1 MKISRVITVIAA
13 AWLQASSGF
22 AGERLTEQ
30 EVIRGTLTANPM
42 LKAAAAKWEAVKERI
57 PQARAWE
64 DPMVGVDFERMGTT
78 RFGTY
83 SDTEWMAAQTVPI
96 AGKNL
101 SRGRAAEAEAR
112 ATYEELRK
120 TRLDVIAKARV
131 AYYRLSNAQA
141 QVAINEQNSELLGRA
156 LELGNA
162 KLAVGKSAQAD
173 VLAMETDLQ
182 KLRLEHLE
190 LERAFSEQQTALN
203 VLMNRP
209 AGSPLGKP
217 PALEFRAMPFT
228 ATSLEIRVLAQKP
241 DIVRAE
247 QRLKAEEARLQLARR
262 EWIPEPQ
269 LRIEA
274 RHYRGSGDTFTEY
287 DTGIF
292 FSVPW
297 ANPRKYS
304 AGVREAQQMVEAMRR
319 ELESERTMALGMLRD
334 QLRKITA
341 AQRQFGVSR
350 DKLLPLAR
358 KTTET
363 LRVNYQADTASFV
376 ELLTA
381 QRMLREAEAASSMQL
396 TEYLS
401 ALAELDA
408 MSGSEPG
415 DTGSSK
421 NVSAPTKRRKP

>member
-1 MKISRVITVIAA
+1 MKVPPVITIIVA
-13 AWLQASSGF
+13 AWLQAASGF

-30 EVIRGTLTANPM
+30 EVIRETLTANPM
-42 LKAAAAKWEAVKERI
+42 LKAAAAKWEAVKQRI

-83 SDTEWMAAQTVPI
+83 SDAEWMAAQTVPI

-120 TRLDVIAKARV
+120 TRLELIAKARA

-141 QVAINEQNSELLGRA
+141 QMAINGDNAGLLGKA
-156 LELGNA
+156 LEIGNA
-162 KLAVGKSAQAD
+162 KLAVGKSVQAD
-173 VLAMETDLQ
+173 VLAMETDVQ
-182 KLRLEHLE
+182 KLALDRLNLE
-190 LERAFSEQQTALN
+190 QAFSEQQTALN

-209 AGSPLGKP
+209 PGSLLGKP
-217 PALEFRAMPFT
+217 AMLVFRAMPFKT
-228 ATSLEIRVLAQKP
+228 TSLEARLLAQKP
-241 DIVRAE
+241 EIAAAE
-247 QRLKAEEARLQLARR
+247 QRVKAEEARLQLARR

-269 LRIEA
+269 VRVEA
-274 RHYRGSGDTFTEY
+274 RHFRGSGDTFTEY

-297 ANPRKYS
+297 TNPRKYS
-304 AGVREAQQMVEAMRR
+304 AGVREAQQMVEAMKR
-319 ELESERTMALGMLRD
+319 ELESERALALGMLRD
-334 QLRKITA
+334 QLRKIA
-341 AQRQFGVSR
+341 VFQRQYGLSR

-358 KTTET
+358 KTSET
-363 LRVNYQADTASFV
+363 LQINYQADTVGFV

-381 QRMLREAEAASSMQL
+381 QRMLREAEAAKSMQL

-408 MSGSEPG
+408 MIGNEPG
-415 DTGSSK
+415 DPDSSK
-421 NVSAPTKRRKP
+421 KVTAPTKRRKP